1 MVPALHDGLQ
11 AQLIAEAAAQ
21 SMREGWTATITYD

>member
-1 MVPALHDGLQ
+1 MPSLQDGLK

-21 SMREGWTATITYD
+21 SMREGRPVTITYGD